1 MTIDKPTRVLRR
13 SRLSFLKEYAITLL
27 LIAVVATLIFYKIEV
42 NKSVVPIML
51 LTIALLIIYVEIARM
66 QTQYLLTPS
75 QLVTEYGIIKKE
87 KESVF
92 LDNVG
97 NIGIKQ
103 GYLQRIFHF
112 GDITITP
119 SAGKED
125 IVMKGVRTPKK
136 VHNEIERLIKGYMDG
151 KKG

>member
-51 LTIALLIIYVEIARM
+51 LVIALLIIYVEIARM

-75 QLVTEYGIIKKE
+75 QLVTEYGIIKKA

-125 IVMKGVRTPKK
+125 IVMKGVRTPRKI
-136 VHNEIERLIKGYMDG
+136 HNEIERLIKGYVE
-151 KKG
+151 KKY

>member
-51 LTIALLIIYVEIARM
+51 LVIALLIIYVEIARM